1 MGWFFRNK
9 AKVVAA
15 DDDKSAPLGNDTKA
29 LDDETPERE
38 LYEDDALNDKAQD
51 VMASNLDVMRDIV
64 FRIREDEEF
73 AKSIYANC
81 PRLQHLLKEHPD
93 LRPIFEDP
101 KLVRINFEKVYRDQG
116 GVLPEDEEDK
126 EEPGVFRRAY
136 DFIIAK
142 IAIITAHPLFKV
154 FKILMLIKKIVGL
167 LSPTK
172 GFGLIKGFF
181 VGLFTDPDVVIDP
194 NIDDIGNPANLEM
207 RMQLNA
213 AAEHMEDPEIQ
224 ERMDEMLDNP
234 DSMEETIEN
243 DPQLRALRVE
253 NQLCAA
259 LMDNPDTMRILV
271 DPDNLRALAEAPD
284 LIEQDFL
291 DPSGFVPDQ
300 VPELDAPADQPM
312 LDGRSAM
319 LPEDVPE
326 AEAPEVEAPEV
337 EAEDPEEDDDGNMLD
352 QIDENRED
360 GQSGHGMAA
369 RAPPRQQQRG
379 PKEGDKNEAR
389 SWIQAAAGVVGGQA
403 MSALGVNIFGGG
415 EDDLGVGDSAPEIS
429 AEAPAVDGTT
439 LPEVAPPE
447 EIEPTFEVAELNVDA
462 ARSNSAARGPTTT
475 SGGKGGIFGA
485 VGGLV
490 VGTALGSVLS
500 ADNVAMVKDFQ
511 EKLDERRAEAENE
524 DTDKSRGE
532 GGEKGG
538 RFAFVGAMR
547 DFAKD
552 NLISSALGGV
562 VGDDLAEG
570 ILDTKDDVEEM
581 KEDDEGDEEKDADDR
596 RYGNSGNPPVR
607 R

>member
-1 MGWFFRNK
+1 MGWFGRNK

-15 DDDKSAPLGNDTKA
+15 DDFKSAPLGNDTKV
-29 LDDETPERE
+29 LDDETPELVE
-38 LYEDDALNDKAQD
+38 HYDDDALNDKAQD
-51 VMASNLDVMRDIV
+51 VMANNLDVMRDIV

-73 AKSIYANC
+73 AKSIYSNC

-136 DFIIAK
+136 DFVIAK

-154 FKILMLIKKIVGL
+154 FKMLMIIKKIVGL

-181 VGLFTDPDVVIDP
+181 VGLFTDPDVALDGD
-194 NIDDIGNPANLEM
+194 IDDNGNPANLEL
-207 RMQLNA
+207 RMQLTA
-213 AAEHMEDPEIQ
+213 AAEHMEDPEVQ
-224 ERMDEMLDNP
+224 ERMDEMLENP
-234 DSMEETIEN
+234 DMMEETIEN
-243 DPQLRALRVE
+243 DPQLRALRDE

-291 DPSGFVPDQ
+291 DPSGFVPEE
-300 VPELDAPADQPM
+300 VPELDAPADEPM
-312 LDGRSAM
+312 LDGRSAL

-326 AEAPEVEAPEV
+326 TEAPEV
-337 EAEDPEEDDDGNMLD
+337 EAEGPEEEDDGNILE

-360 GQSGHGMAA
+360 GQSEHRSAA
-369 RAPPRQQQRG
+369 RAAPRQQQRQG
-379 PKEGDKNEAR
+379 QKEGDKDEAR
-389 SWIQAAAGVVGGQA
+389 GWIHAAAGVIGGQA

-429 AEAPAVDGTT
+429 AEAPAVEATA
-439 LPEVAPPE
+439 LPEGAALPQ
-447 EIEPTFEVAELNVDA
+447 EIEPTFGVVELNTNA
-462 ARSNSAARGPTTT
+462 ARSNSTARGSTTT

-485 VGGLV
+485 AGGLV
-490 VGTALGSVLS
+490 VGTALGSMLS
-500 ADNVAMVKDFQ
+500 ADSVGMVKDFQ

-524 DTDKSRGE
+524 DTDMSRGE
-532 GGEKGG
+532 GSEKGG
-538 RFAFVGAMR
+538 RFAFLGAMR

-552 NLISSALGGV
+552 NLISSALGGI

-570 ILDTKDDVEEM
+570 ILDTKDDVEEVREGDN
-581 KEDDEGDEEKDADDR
+581 EDDKNDDDNSR
-596 RYGNSGNPPVR
+596 NGNSADQPGR